1 MDSATNLHK
10 FVDGGTEID
19 AQATEKQKRGARRA
33 LYSRWATSVFFD
45 VRGKYVPA
53 GLVIFDMRQNKEY
66 TNYLYEKVNY
76 LSLSTFDLQTVDASI
91 QDASRSRGRA
101 LVVIDHH
108 IFDNIKLQG
117 NKAVFLVH
125 EKDKLM
131 LIADGIEMSFNLDHN
146 AKYLQRILWLHYN
159 DFLDGDTT
167 LEEITKKIQEEQ
179 SKERQREREAVKFLY
194 LKWKDSGEVKARKT
208 YVPGGPV
215 VFDFRSQKKH
225 FNYLYKNNNYLA
237 FDKPNN
243 DTLFS
248 CFESARN
255 CRGRSLIVIDQL
267 MFEELKLESIGNAVF
282 LVLNKSNITLI
293 AEGFEAIFDL
303 DEDSKYLQRI
313 IWRNFNDLVNGRISI
328 GDVISNSQK
337 IRYFEKEERQHELIE
352 ISGNKIQTYLFCQ
365 KNKIVSP
372 SMYYIRTGT
381 EVQLDKKGWIDHDDG
396 FVIKSEAGCSAQDV
410 YVLTKDGD
418 QYHDLMHGQRYYRVE
433 IMELLAKLPS
443 VIVEQR
449 LINSTGTIPI
459 DLKVYCM
466 GGKPKYIL
474 LINRNHKREF
484 GCVFVIGYDIEKKK
498 FDTNPLKNDRLVL
511 MSSPNETI
519 TNELKTS
526 LEDIGINKV
535 ATFCNDLLNRL
546 DYREFISLDLFN
558 IDGVLYLGEFTRT
571 PGAFVYHIFDQD
583 SIETIFDFSKE
594 EVH

>member
-215 VFDFRSQKKH
+215 VFDFRSQKK
-225 FNYLYKNNNYLA
+225 
-237 FDKPNN
+237 
-243 DTLFS
+243 TL
-248 CFESARN
+248 
-255 CRGRSLIVIDQL
+255 
-267 MFEELKLESIGNAVF
+267 
-282 LVLNKSNITLI
+282 
-293 AEGFEAIFDL
+293 
-303 DEDSKYLQRI
+303 
-313 IWRNFNDLVNGRISI
+313 
-328 GDVISNSQK
+328 
-337 IRYFEKEERQHELIE
+337 
-352 ISGNKIQTYLFCQ
+352 
-365 KNKIVSP
+365 
-372 SMYYIRTGT
+372 
-381 EVQLDKKGWIDHDDG
+381 
-396 FVIKSEAGCSAQDV
+396 
-410 YVLTKDGD
+410 
-418 QYHDLMHGQRYYRVE
+418 
-433 IMELLAKLPS
+433 
-443 VIVEQR
+443 
-449 LINSTGTIPI
+449 
-459 DLKVYCM
+459 
-466 GGKPKYIL
+466 
-474 LINRNHKREF
+474 
-484 GCVFVIGYDIEKKK
+484 
-498 FDTNPLKNDRLVL
+498 
-511 MSSPNETI
+511 
-519 TNELKTS
+519 
-526 LEDIGINKV
+526 
-535 ATFCNDLLNRL
+535 
-546 DYREFISLDLFN
+546 
-558 IDGVLYLGEFTRT
+558 
-571 PGAFVYHIFDQD
+571 
-583 SIETIFDFSKE
+583 
-594 EVH
+594 